1 MGKIQ
6 KMLKMTFA
14 QRVVK
19 AEKQLK
25 NRFTKHVKL

>member
-1 MGKIQ
+1 MKQLRKNLKIS
-6 KMLKMTFA
+6 FD

-25 NRFTKHVKL
+25 NRLAKHGK